1 MRVLAASGLLLTL
14 VACGGGAGPAAAGNT
29 PAGPQASTG
38 AAPAPQVS
46 AASGMLAEASSASL
60 PLKLGVTGVH
70 RIAGDVVRVE
80 LRLVNAAAPGA
91 VAPGAQAALAL
102 TAAVKGLDGLSVLS
116 GDGRRRVF
124 ALRTPDGQRVGAAAE
139 LPPPG
144 ESRGFWAAF
153 PLAAG
158 PIRLA
163 VPGFPVL
170 AGLDVAAPPAP
181 PAPEP

>member
-1 MRVLAASGLLLTL
+1 MRGLAAAGLLLTL
-14 VACGGGAGPAAAGNT
+14 VACGGSAGPGAAGNT
-29 PAGPQASTG
+29 PDGSQAPTG
-38 AAPAPQVS
+38 APPASPAS

-91 VAPGAQAALAL
+91 AAPGTPAALAL
-102 TAAVKGLDGLSVLS
+102 TAAVKALDGLSVLS

-124 ALRTPDGQRVGAAAE
+124 ALRTPDGERVGAAAE

-144 ESRGFWAAF
+144 ESRRFWAAF

-158 PIRLA
+158 PLRLA

-170 AGLDVAAPPAP
+170 AGLDVAPAP
-181 PAPEP
+181 APAAPEP

>member
-38 AAPAPQVS
+38 AAPASQVS

-80 LRLVNAAAPGA
+80 LRLVNAAALGA
-91 VAPGAQAALAL
+91 AAPGTPAALAL
-102 TAAVKGLDGLSVLS
+102 TAAVKALDGLSVLS

-124 ALRTPDGQRVGAAAE
+124 ALRTPDGERVGAAAE

-144 ESRGFWAAF
+144 ESRRFWAAF

-170 AGLDVAAPPAP
+170 AGLDVAPAP
-181 PAPEP
+181 APAAPEP

>member
-38 AAPAPQVS
+38 AAPAPQVP

-91 VAPGAQAALAL
+91 VAPGTQAALAL

-170 AGLDVAAPPAP
+170 AGLDVAAASAP

>member
-1 MRVLAASGLLLTL
+1 
-14 VACGGGAGPAAAGNT
+14 
-29 PAGPQASTG
+29 
-38 AAPAPQVS
+38 
-46 AASGMLAEASSASL
+46 
-60 PLKLGVTGVH
+60 LKLGVTGVH

-91 VAPGAQAALAL
+91 AAPGTPAALAL
-102 TAAVKGLDGLSVLS
+102 TAAVKALDGLSVLS

-124 ALRTPDGQRVGAAAE
+124 ALRTPDGERVGAAAE

-144 ESRGFWAAF
+144 ESRRFWAAF

-170 AGLDVAAPPAP
+170 AGLDVAPAP
-181 PAPEP
+181 APAAPEP